1 MEKNSQKTYW
11 PHMIMGF
18 LLLAIVLGYWNIK
31 SASSMPVQE
40 TNDYMMK
47 YQQSDIHINE
57 ILESK
62 QAFDKLYTLSITGV
76 RTMVMTDN
84 IHSDRPQPELVV
96 LNMGANHFKYIVT
109 KKDGTVVNDA
119 NVSFLLT
126 QPHSTREDNMI
137 ESVPFADGYYTTPDM
152 NISKAGRY
160 TLLFRATVDN
170 LTGYFSVE
178 AYLKPKS

>member
-1 MEKNSQKTYW
+1 MGKNSQKTYW

-18 LLLAIVLGYWNIK
+18 LFLAIALSYWTIK
-31 SASSMPVQE
+31 AASSMPVQE

-47 YQQSDIHINE
+47 YQQSDMNINK
-57 ILESK
+57 ILKSK
-62 QAFDKLYTLSITGV
+62 QAFDKLYTLSITDV

-84 IHSDRPQPELVV
+84 IHSNRPQPELIV

-109 KKDGTVVNDA
+109 KRDGTIVDSA
-119 NVSFLLT
+119 KASFLLT
-126 QPHSTREDNMI
+126 RPHSTREDNMI
-137 ESVPFADGYYTTPDM
+137 ESVPFSDGYYTTPDI

-160 TLLFRATVDN
+160 TLQFRATVDN